1 MPLLNSAIPLFA
13 FAALVISEDC
23 CSVASLN
30 YSMPSLH
37 SVTLC
42 RCYAH
47 IFFTPP
53 LLCSNV
59 LCSALAMRCHASP
72 LQSLLGGSTQCRC
85 SASPSIRYHA
95 VAARGF
101 SQLDFA
107 VASQC
112 NALRALPLHNCALPL
127 PNFAVLSLPCLCYA
141 GLHAAQL
148 CGTQPLPLIAFLRSS
163 FASRHRATLRRC
175 IVAPPVLFSAL
186 ALRSLRVNA
195 TPLPSLY
202 KAGRHQAFAPK
213 ARTRPC
219 SLLPA
224 RTRTCP

>member
-42 RCYAH
+42 RCCAH

-53 LLCSNV
+53 LLCYLFFALPLPIIEM
-59 LCSALAMRCHASP
+59 LCFALAIITWR
-72 LQSLLGGSTQCRC
+72 STQCLC

-101 SQLDFA
+101 SQLGFAVAGRCLSQLGFA

-112 NALRALPLHNCALPL
+112 NALRALPLLNSSLPL
-127 PNFAVLSLPCLCYA
+127 PFFAEHSLPCPCSSQLCYA
-141 GLHAAQL
+141 MPLL
-148 CGTQPLPLIAFLRSS
+148 LGTVPHS
-163 FASRHRATLRRC
+163 
-175 IVAPPVLFSAL
+175 
-186 ALRSLRVNA
+186 
-195 TPLPSLY
+195 
-202 KAGRHQAFAPK
+202 AFAEPNH
-213 ARTRPC
+213 AVPC
-219 SLLPA
+219 LCRAYRGHALPC
-224 RTRTCP
+224 RCP